1 MALTGWLEST
11 LIKAN
16 FFKKIGSPG
25 HMTRKKKTEAKAK
38 KMRMRIFGSVI
49 SAMTM
54 AMIPAA
60 GMAAMSVAEQHYVF
74 KMDITQDVSARTFV
88 IGEFVKAKELRPPA
102 AIPVAE
108 KNKMLLS
115 LRTRET
121 DDAGEKQIRAAHA
134 LVSPVLFE
142 LASSSLAERTEE
154 ELLAALEKRT
164 DKKTPLQIT
173 GYTCDLGSQQVNDDL
188 AMKRATTV
196 AELLRAHGFRVG
208 AVHGKGKQGY
218 VSSDPAMRHLNR
230 RVEIVIPSRS
240 AREER

>member
-1 MALTGWLEST
+1 LEKESRG
-11 LIKAN
+11 KC
-16 FFKKIGSPG
+16 
-25 HMTRKKKTEAKAK
+25 KT
-38 KMRMRIFGSVI
+38 MRMRIYNSVI
-49 SAMTM
+49 SAVML
-54 AMIPAA
+54 AMIPAS
-60 GMAAMSVAEQHYVF
+60 GTAAVSVAEQNYVF
-74 KMDITQDVSARTFV
+74 EMDVTRDVAFRTFV
-88 IGEFVKAKELRPPA
+88 IGELVKSKELRPPA
-102 AIPVAE
+102 EVPVAE

-121 DDAGEKQIRAAHA
+121 DNSGEKRIRTAHS

-154 ELLAALEKRT
+154 ELLAALEKKT

-173 GYTCDLGSQQVNDDL
+173 GFTCDLGSQQVNDDL

-218 VSSDPAMRHLNR
+218 VSSDPAMRRLNR
-230 RVEIVIPSRS
+230 RVEIVIPSRPS
-240 AREER
+240 RKER